1 MSTPKNKIGLRLRT
15 AFQELGITPAL
26 VGKHLGIPTSTVYGW
41 TQGLREPKGEILEK
55 IVREFNINPN
65 YILLGEGPP
74 ILPGPSRKVSP
85 EEEELLMERHR
96 YLVAVLENIFESW
109 KIIPKAV
116 IDGFKEEGILK
127 KALKP
132 VKAAY
137 SLFLELPA
145 GAIYFFL
152 RSYWYYSMQAIWRVY
167 WALNLDRE
175 PRSQDIALVATL
187 YYRDNDFLAAA
198 ERLVRELEKDWSIN
212 REAIEKEKFPIKL
225 DQSIEPET
233 SRFLRLAAMDLI
245 DLYKKRELPSLCL
258 VHHRVY
264 WSECPECKKDKLPTT
279 NP

>member
-1 MSTPKNKIGLRLRT
+1 M
-15 AFQELGITPAL
+15 AAL
-26 VGKHLGIPTSTVYGW
+26 AKVG
-41 TQGLREPKGEILEK
+41 
-55 IVREFNINPN
+55 INPN
-65 YILLGEGPP
+65 YILLGERPP
-74 ILPGPSRKVSP
+74 ILPGHGKKVSP

-175 PRSQDIALVATL
+175 PRSQDIALVAAL

-198 ERLVRELEKDWSIN
+198 ERLVRELEKDWSTN
-212 REAIEKEKFPIKL
+212 REAIEKEKFPIKP